1 MKKQGGTLAALAAAL
16 CGMLP
21 TLYTANILL
30 FSMTLVSVVVLSFSA
45 IVLILNDKFSGSLW
59 NWLIKRAYSIE
70 IEYAAAGLGLVGS
83 GLNLFQPGW
92 IWVGIIFILIGA
104 ALIGSQ
110 IGKGISM
117 MINASVRKSQ
127 TNRRGIKQ

>member
-1 MKKQGGTLAALAAAL
+1 MKRQGGTLAALAAAL

-21 TLYTANILL
+21 TLYNANILL
-30 FSMTLVSVVVLSFSA
+30 FSMTLVSVALLSSSA

-59 NWLIKRAYSIE
+59 NWLVKRAYSIE
-70 IEYAAAGLGLVGS
+70 VEYASAGLGLVGS

-92 IWVGIIFILIGA
+92 IWAGIIFILIGA

-110 IGKGISM
+110 IGRGISM
-117 MINASVRKSQ
+117 MINASFRKA
-127 TNRRGIKQ
+127 

>member
-1 MKKQGGTLAALAAAL
+1 VEGAKEMKRQGGTLAALAVVL

-21 TLYTANILL
+21 TLYDANILL
-30 FSMTLVSVVVLSFSA
+30 FSMTLVSVALLSFSG

-59 NWLIKRAYSIE
+59 NWLVKRAYSIE
-70 IEYAAAGLGLVGS
+70 VEYASAGLGLVGS

-110 IGKGISM
+110 IGRGISM
-117 MINASVRKSQ
+117 MINASFRKA
-127 TNRRGIKQ
+127 